1 MTLIELLP
9 PLPVTYAPTAIA
21 HLRRYFIAATLVWW
35 MFRKALAE
43 RRILSPI
50 WPSARRSTE
59 ASGAVKVAVL
69 VLFATVFG
77 SVALGEAKAQS
88 PSDIVG
94 RWATQGFGSIVE
106 FRLCAEDTKT
116 LCGRILWLWEENDAS
131 GQPRTDRHNPD
142 SGLRSRSLIGIDIV
156 RGLRETASA
165 TWSGGELYN
174 PDDGRTY
181 TGEIRVKR
189 GTLELRGCALLI
201 FCQTQT
207 WRRPEDVIKAVK
219 AAGQ

>member
-1 MTLIELLP
+1 MTLSELLSQ
-9 PLPVTYAPTAIA
+9 LSATYARTEIA
-21 HLRRYFIAATLVWW
+21 HLRRYFIAATLVRW
-35 MFRKALAE
+35 MFRKALMG
-43 RRILSPI
+43 RRTLSPI

-59 ASGAVKVAVL
+59 ASRAVKVAML
-69 VLFATVFG
+69 LLFATACC

-88 PSDIVG
+88 PSEIVG

-106 FRLCAEDTKT
+106 FRPCAEDTKT

-131 GQPRTDRHNPD
+131 GRPRTDRHNPD
-142 SGLRSRSLIGIDIV
+142 SELRSRSLIGIDIV
-156 RGLRETASA
+156 RGLRETASG

-181 TGEIRVKR
+181 AGEIRVKR
-189 GTLELRGCALLI
+189 GTLELQGCALLI